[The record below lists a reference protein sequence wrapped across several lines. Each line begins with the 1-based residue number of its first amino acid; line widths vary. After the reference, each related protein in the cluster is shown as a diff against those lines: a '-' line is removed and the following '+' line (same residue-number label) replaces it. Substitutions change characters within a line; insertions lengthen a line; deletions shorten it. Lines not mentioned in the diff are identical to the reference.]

1 MHATTEI
8 ARRAPE
14 RSLTWPQTLHV
25 ASGEPPRI
33 HKADNA
39 PNSAVVQAKFTPSLF
54 EEDLESNPENHFLS
68 TVQMYEYDDWA
79 DDSDSDAEEV
89 EWDAGITDFA
99 LFDDECRRAKQSNQ
113 PLPSK
118 WSGMLSQQTSALE
131 RAVQRSRTGPI
142 PDFVDNFIPV
152 DEVPSLTPDVSP
164 NLRDDLDLEPYQGQ
178 RAARPSVPNYLTIL
192 VTPPEDDD
200 NDEALEED
208 DEPLSFYVARR
219 RLQSKPK
226 RKPERPGL
234 RHTRTMSGHVHAWR
248 RPSMYTVGEDS
259 EAEERA
265 ERGCNS
271 ENENESR
278 SSQC

>member
-8 ARRAPE
+8 TRRAPK

-39 PNSAVVQAKFTPSLF
+39 PTPSLF

-99 LFDDECRRAKQSNQ
+99 LFDDERRRAKESNK

-118 WSGMLSQQTSALE
+118 WSGMLSQHTAALE
-131 RAVQRSRTGPI
+131 RAV
-142 PDFVDNFIPV
+142 
-152 DEVPSLTPDVSP
+152 
-164 NLRDDLDLEPYQGQ
+164 
-178 RAARPSVPNYLTIL
+178 
-192 VTPPEDDD
+192 
-200 NDEALEED
+200 
-208 DEPLSFYVARR
+208 
-219 RLQSKPK
+219 
-226 RKPERPGL
+226 
-234 RHTRTMSGHVHAWR
+234 
-248 RPSMYTVGEDS
+248 S
-259 EAEERA
+259 EAE
-265 ERGCNS
+265 RGQ
-271 ENENESR
+271 
-278 SSQC
+278 SQI